1 MITSS
6 NTPKRPRLWKSYAWM
21 LRKYYVEKLTEAEIA
36 ALAGTSQVTI
46 NKWLKLHGLK
56 K

>member
-1 MITSS
+1 V
-6 NTPKRPRLWKSYAWM
+6 PKIRLYKSEAW
-21 LRKYYVEKLTEAEIA
+21 LRRKYLHERLSETEIA

-46 NKWLKLHGLK
+46 NTWLKKFGLK